1 MFYEIIHLIQT
12 YLISMQLIKKKEI
25 FFFQFFLFC
34 ISIMYIIYNALLYI

>member
-12 YLISMQLIKKKEI
+12 YLISLQLIKKKEI

-34 ISIMYIIYNALLYI
+34 ASIIYVIYSALLYI